1 MILGEAKIA
10 NYRIGDPAYPLTSFR
25 MKEHES
31 CKSNGQRVL
40 KSMLREARNPI
51 ECVYRRLKARWSI
64 LNKKK
69 VESIPKIILT
79 CFALHNFC
87 VRNKKSADED
97 LF

>member
-1 MILGEAKIA
+1 MILGEVKIA
-10 NYRIGDPAYPLTSFR
+10 NYRTGDPAYPLTSFR

-40 KSMLREARNPI
+40 KSMMREARNLI

-64 LNKKK
+64 LNNKKL
-69 VESIPKIILT
+69 ESILKIILT

-87 VRNKKSADED
+87 ERNKKGADED